1 MNSAPAEP
9 HDGAESHEP
18 AAAAQPRRRRAM
30 IKFVIAALWLVAVT
44 LGTVIF
50 SFSMTGPK
58 ADSAPQPAFF
68 GGLDYVKTDIISV
81 PLMKDEEVYGYFL
94 TRLVYTVEPAVMKT
108 LSLPAEALLVD
119 EVYSYLYANPQI
131 DFADYARL
139 DLDKLRTG
147 IRDAVNKRVGKK
159 LVHDVLIEQ
168 IDFLTKAEIRDNTI
182 RRRTPPE
189 NEEAAPAPVVH

>member
-1 MNSAPAEP
+1 
-9 HDGAESHEP
+9 
-18 AAAAQPRRRRAM
+18 M

-50 SFSMTGPK
+50 SFSMSGPK
-58 ADSAPQPAFF
+58 ADKAQQPAFF

-81 PLMKDEEVYGYFL
+81 PLMKDDEVYGYFL

-119 EVYSYLYANPQI
+119 EVYTYLYANPEV
-131 DFADYARL
+131 DFADYAKL
-139 DLDKLRTG
+139 DLDKLRSG
-147 IRDAVNKRVGKK
+147 IREAVNKRVGKK

-182 RRRTPPE
+182 RRRTGKVQRPE
-189 NEEAAPAPVVH
+189 GAPAPVIP

>member
-1 MNSAPAEP
+1 
-9 HDGAESHEP
+9 
-18 AAAAQPRRRRAM
+18 M

-50 SFSMTGPK
+50 SFSMSGPRADK
-58 ADSAPQPAFF
+58 ASQPAFF

-81 PLMKDEEVYGYFL
+81 PLMKNEEVYGYFL

-119 EVYSYLYANPQI
+119 EVYTYLYANPDI
-131 DFADYARL
+131 DFADYAKL

-147 IRDAVNKRVGKK
+147 IREAVNKRVGKN

-168 IDFLTKAEIRDNTI
+168 IDFLSKAEIRDNTI
-182 RRRTPPE
+182 RRRTGTLQRAE
-189 NEEAAPAPVVH
+189 GSPAPVVH

>member
-1 MNSAPAEP
+1 
-9 HDGAESHEP
+9 
-18 AAAAQPRRRRAM
+18 M

-58 ADSAPQPAFF
+58 PDKAPQPAFF

-81 PLMKDEEVYGYFL
+81 PLMKNEEVYGYFL

-119 EVYSYLYANPQI
+119 EVYSYLYANPEI
-131 DFADYARL
+131 DFADYAKL

-168 IDFLTKAEIRDNTI
+168 IDFLTKAEILDNTI
-182 RRRTPPE
+182 RRRTPPDDE
-189 NEEAAPAPVVH
+189 KAAPAPVVH

>member
-1 MNSAPAEP
+1 
-9 HDGAESHEP
+9 
-18 AAAAQPRRRRAM
+18 M

-50 SFSMTGPK
+50 SFSMSSPK
-58 ADSAPQPAFF
+58 ADKAPQPAFF

-94 TRLVYTVEPAVMKT
+94 TRLVYTVEPAVVKT

-119 EVYSYLYANPQI
+119 EVYTYLYANPEI
-131 DFADYARL
+131 DFADYAKL
-139 DLDKLRTG
+139 DLEKLRAG
-147 IRDAVNKRVGKK
+147 IREAVNKRVGKN

-168 IDFLTKAEIRDNTI
+168 IDFLSKAEIRDNTI
-182 RRRTPPE
+182 RRRTGTLE
-189 NEEAAPAPVVH
+189 KTEGVPAPVVH

>member
-1 MNSAPAEP
+1 
-9 HDGAESHEP
+9 
-18 AAAAQPRRRRAM
+18 M

-58 ADSAPQPAFF
+58 PDKAPQPAFF

-81 PLMKDEEVYGYFL
+81 PLMKDDEVYGYFL

-119 EVYSYLYANPQI
+119 EVYTYLYANPEI
-131 DFADYARL
+131 DFADYAKL
-139 DLDKLRTG
+139 DLGKLRSG
-147 IRDAVNKRVGKK
+147 IREAVNKRVGKN

-182 RRRTPPE
+182 RRRTSPFEKPKEAPE
-189 NEEAAPAPVVH
+189 PVVH

>member
-1 MNSAPAEP
+1 
-9 HDGAESHEP
+9 
-18 AAAAQPRRRRAM
+18 M
-30 IKFVIAALWLVAVT
+30 IKFVVAALWLVAVT

-50 SFSMTGPK
+50 SFSMSGPRTDK
-58 ADSAPQPAFF
+58 APQPAFF

-81 PLMKDEEVYGYFL
+81 PLMKDDRVYGYFL

-119 EVYSYLYANPQI
+119 QVYTYLYANPEI
-131 DFADYARL
+131 DFADYAKL

-147 IRDAVNKRVGKK
+147 IREAVNKRVGKK

-182 RRRTPPE
+182 RRRTSPFEE
-189 NEEAAPAPVVH
+189 NEGANPPPTPVVH

>member
-1 MNSAPAEP
+1 
-9 HDGAESHEP
+9 
-18 AAAAQPRRRRAM
+18 M
-30 IKFVIAALWLVAVT
+30 IKFVVAALWLVAVT

-50 SFSMTGPK
+50 SFSMSGPK
-58 ADSAPQPAFF
+58 TDKTPQPAFF

-81 PLMKDEEVYGYFL
+81 PLMKDNEVYGYFL

-119 EVYSYLYANPQI
+119 QVYTYLYANPQI

-139 DLDKLRTG
+139 DLDKLRNG
-147 IRDAVNKRVGKK
+147 IRESVNKRVGKE
-159 LVHDVLIEQ
+159 LIHDVLIEQ

-182 RRRTPPE
+182 RRRTGTIE
-189 NEEAAPAPVVH
+189 RTEGTPAPVVH

>member
-1 MNSAPAEP
+1 
-9 HDGAESHEP
+9 
-18 AAAAQPRRRRAM
+18 M

-50 SFSMTGPK
+50 SFSMSGPK
-58 ADSAPQPAFF
+58 ADKTPQPAFF

-94 TRLVYTVEPAVMKT
+94 TRLVYTVEPAVVKT

-119 EVYSYLYANPQI
+119 EVYTYLYANPEI
-131 DFADYARL
+131 DFADYAKL
-139 DLDKLRTG
+139 DLEKLRTG
-147 IRDAVNKRVGKK
+147 IREAVNKRVGKN

-168 IDFLTKAEIRDNTI
+168 IDFLSKAEIRDNTI
-182 RRRTPPE
+182 RRRTGTLE
-189 NEEAAPAPVVH
+189 KTEGVPAPVVH

>member
-1 MNSAPAEP
+1 
-9 HDGAESHEP
+9 
-18 AAAAQPRRRRAM
+18 M
-30 IKFVIAALWLVAVT
+30 IKFVVAALWLVGVT

-50 SFSMTGPK
+50 SFSMSGPK
-58 ADSAPQPAFF
+58 ADKAPEPAFF

-119 EVYSYLYANPQI
+119 QVYTYLYANPQI

-139 DLDKLRTG
+139 DLDKLRNG
-147 IRDAVNKRVGKK
+147 IRESVNKRVGKD
-159 LVHDVLIEQ
+159 LIHDVLIEQ

-182 RRRTPPE
+182 RRRTGTIGKT
-189 NEEAAPAPVVH
+189 EADTSKPAPVVH

>member
-1 MNSAPAEP
+1 
-9 HDGAESHEP
+9 
-18 AAAAQPRRRRAM
+18 M

-50 SFSMTGPK
+50 SFSMSGSK
-58 ADSAPQPAFF
+58 ADKAPQHAFF

-81 PLMKDEEVYGYFL
+81 PLMKNEEVYGYFL

-119 EVYSYLYANPQI
+119 EVYTYLYANPEI

-139 DLDKLRTG
+139 DLGKLRTG
-147 IRDAVNKRVGKK
+147 IREAVNKRVGKN

-182 RRRTPPE
+182 RRRTGTTQSTE
-189 NEEAAPAPVVH
+189 GEPAPVVH